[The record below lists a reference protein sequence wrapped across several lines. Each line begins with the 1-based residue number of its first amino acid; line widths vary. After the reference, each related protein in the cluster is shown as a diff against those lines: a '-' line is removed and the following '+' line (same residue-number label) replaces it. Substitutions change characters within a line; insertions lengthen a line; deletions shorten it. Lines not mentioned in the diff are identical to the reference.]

1 MGRMPTPSPTS
12 SPKPP
17 PAGTGPIL
25 QAHGLYRFRSSD
37 GADVPILRD
46 VSLQLQA
53 GEFAAI
59 MGPSGSGKST
69 LLHLLAGLD
78 QPSAGHVRLSGH
90 DLSGLGEEQR
100 AAVRRRQVGF
110 IFQFFHLLP
119 DLSVW
124 ENVTLPLRIL
134 GQNPKRHRARVD
146 ELLALLGLSQLGDRL
161 PLQLSGGEMQRVSIA
176 RALCAEPPLLLCD
189 EPTGN
194 LSSKAGE
201 EVVALLRTVQQRLHT
216 SILLVTHNPRDAA
229 AADRVLF
236 LHDGAL
242 RAEAELQGGPFVVAD
257 VFSRL
262 QELGI

>member
-1 MGRMPTPSPTS
+1 MSAAAVTS
-12 SPKPP
+12 AAVLAARDIYALRKV
-17 PAGTGPIL
+17 
-25 QAHGLYRFRSSD
+25 D
-37 GADVPILRD
+37 GQQVPIVRAVDFELAR
-46 VSLQLQA
+46 

-78 QPSAGHVRLSGH
+78 QPSSGEIRIDGELLH
-90 DLSGLGEEQR
+90 GQGEER
-100 AAVRRRQVGF
+100 LAALRRTKIGF

-119 DLSVW
+119 DLTVM

-134 GQNPKRHRARVD
+134 GRNLKHHDRRVRD
-146 ELLALLGLSQLGDRL
+146 ILDVLRIGHLADRL
-161 PLQLSGGEMQRVSIA
+161 PQNLSGGEMQRVSIA
-176 RALCAEPPLLLCD
+176 RALSAEPPLLLAD

-194 LSSKAGE
+194 LSSKHGE
-201 EVVALLRTVQQRLHT
+201 EVLQLLAEVRKRYGTA
-216 SILLVTHNPRDAA
+216 ILLVTHNPRDAA

-242 RAEAELQGGPFVVAD
+242 RTDATLSGGPFDVAVV
-257 VFSRL
+257 FRRL